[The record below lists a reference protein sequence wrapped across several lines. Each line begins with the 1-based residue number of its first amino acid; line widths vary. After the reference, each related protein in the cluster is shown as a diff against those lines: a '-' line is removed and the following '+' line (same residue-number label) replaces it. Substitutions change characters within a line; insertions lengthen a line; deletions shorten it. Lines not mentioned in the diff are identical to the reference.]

1 MDVAASKTR
10 FLLHCSPLGL
20 GRFELGSSVGSS
32 GSGSGSGSGGGG
44 GVGLGAGAGLAV
56 RLPRRFEHLLY

>member
-10 FLLHCSPLGL
+10 FLLHCSSLGL

-32 GSGSGSGSGGGG
+32 GSGSGG
-44 GVGLGAGAGLAV
+44 GVGLGAGVGLAV
-56 RLPRRFEHLLY
+56 RLPGRFEH

>member
-20 GRFELGSSVGSS
+20 GRFVLGSSVGSS
-32 GSGSGSGSGGGG
+32 GSGSGSGG
-44 GVGLGAGAGLAV
+44 GVGLGAGVGLAV
-56 RLPRRFEHLLY
+56 RLPRRFEH